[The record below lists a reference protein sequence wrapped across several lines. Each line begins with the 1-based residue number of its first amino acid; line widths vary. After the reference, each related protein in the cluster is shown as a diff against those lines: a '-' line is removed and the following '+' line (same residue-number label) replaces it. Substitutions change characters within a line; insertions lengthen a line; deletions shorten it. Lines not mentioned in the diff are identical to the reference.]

1 MRHKKINYA
10 FNLFAFLVPI
20 SLMAI
25 SAKCKNEKVPSVH
38 DNTKPEIKKEFKYN
52 NSINY
57 YASLEGKK
65 GKELYD
71 AIFDLQSK
79 YKKGIGS
86 YSDLYKIYKTA
97 FIDKYFEK
105 DETILDVY
113 SENPDGKDPYE
124 FKDDEYDGQG
134 GKPRLGANKNAE
146 GYMYNREHVIPQSW
160 FNKQTPTRHDP
171 HFIWP
176 TDKMVNQWRGN
187 LPHFNVLNASK
198 ISKNGTKINS
208 SYCEPIDYFKGDFAR
223 AYFYFQGTHRN
234 GYETA
239 NAKKVFGNKG
249 VFPYFNKEFLDCY
262 LEWSTKDPVDII
274 EVDRN
279 NEIAK
284 QCQGLRNPFIDYPNL
299 TKLIFDT
306 ENTETFHNLG
316 VLEYLE

>member
-1 MRHKKINYA
+1 MRHKKINFV

-25 SAKCKNEKVPSVH
+25 SAKCKNEKVPSVP
-38 DNTKPEIKKEFKYN
+38 DSTKPEIKKEFKYN

-86 YSDLYKIYKTA
+86 YGDLYKIYKTA

-113 SENPDGKDPYE
+113 SENPDGNDPYE

-146 GYMYNREHVIPQSW
+146 GYMYNREHVIPQS
-160 FNKQTPTRHDP
+160 
-171 HFIWP
+171 
-176 TDKMVNQWRGN
+176 
-187 LPHFNVLNASK
+187 
-198 ISKNGTKINS
+198 
-208 SYCEPIDYFKGDFAR
+208 
-223 AYFYFQGTHRN
+223 
-234 GYETA
+234 
-239 NAKKVFGNKG
+239 
-249 VFPYFNKEFLDCY
+249 
-262 LEWSTKDPVDII
+262 
-274 EVDRN
+274 
-279 NEIAK
+279 
-284 QCQGLRNPFIDYPNL
+284 
-299 TKLIFDT
+299 
-306 ENTETFHNLG
+306 
-316 VLEYLE
+316 